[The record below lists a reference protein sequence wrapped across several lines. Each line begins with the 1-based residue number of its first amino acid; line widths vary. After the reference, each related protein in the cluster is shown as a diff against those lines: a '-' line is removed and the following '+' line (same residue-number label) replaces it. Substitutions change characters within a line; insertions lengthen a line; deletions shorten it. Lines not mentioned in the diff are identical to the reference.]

1 MPRSAA
7 APIAVSVDGQG
18 TVSAL
23 LLAPPDASA
32 CYVFAHGAGAGMA
45 HSFMARLADAL
56 AERRIATLR
65 FNFPAME
72 RGSRR
77 PDAPPVAHAA
87 VRAAVAEA
95 RRRLPALPLLAGGK
109 SFGGRMSS
117 QAQALAPLEGV
128 RGLVFVGFPLHPAGK
143 PGAERAQHLRDVAC
157 PMLFLQGTRDD
168 LADLALLRA
177 AIAPLGSRATLRV
190 FDDADHAF
198 HVRASSGQND
208 SQVREALADAIA
220 EWAAHL
226 P

>member
-1 MPRSAA
+1 MSAA

-18 TVSAL
+18 NVSAL

-45 HSFMARLADAL
+45 HSFMASLADAL
-56 AERRIATLR
+56 AGRRIATLR

-72 RGSRR
+72 RASRR

-117 QAQALAPLEGV
+117 QAQALAPLDAV

-168 LADLALLRA
+168 LADLALLGA

-198 HVRASSGQND
+198 HVRASSGQDD

-220 EWAAHL
+220 DWAARL

>member
-1 MPRSAA
+1 MSAA

-45 HSFMARLADAL
+45 HSFMASLAEAL

-77 PDAPPVAHAA
+77 PDAPPAAHAA

-95 RRRLPALPLLAGGK
+95 RRRLPVLPLLAGGK

-117 QAQALAPLEGV
+117 QAQALAPLDGV

-168 LADLALLRA
+168 LADLALLRS
-177 AIAPLGSRATLRV
+177 AIAPLGSRATLRA

-220 EWAAHL
+220 DWAARL

>member
-1 MPRSAA
+1 MSAA

-45 HSFMARLADAL
+45 HSFMASLAEAL

-117 QAQALAPLEGV
+117 QAQALAPLDGV

-168 LADLALLRA
+168 LADLALLRS

-198 HVRASSGQND
+198 HVRASSGQDD

-220 EWAAHL
+220 DWAARL

>member
-1 MPRSAA
+1 MSAA

-18 TVSAL
+18 NVSAL

-45 HSFMARLADAL
+45 HSFMASLAEAL

-87 VRAAVAEA
+87 VRAAVVEA

-109 SFGGRMSS
+109 SYGGRMSS
-117 QAQALAPLEGV
+117 QAQALAPLDGV

-198 HVRASSGQND
+198 HVRASSGQDD

-220 EWAAHL
+220 DWAARL

>member
-1 MPRSAA
+1 MSAA
-7 APIAVSVDGQG
+7 APIAVSVDGHG

-45 HSFMARLADAL
+45 HSFMASLAEAL
-56 AERRIATLR
+56 TERRIATLR

-95 RRRLPALPLLAGGK
+95 RRRMPVLPLLAGGK

-117 QAQALAPLEGV
+117 QAQALAPLDGV

-143 PGAERAQHLRDVAC
+143 PGAERARHLRDVAC

-177 AIAPLGSRATLRV
+177 AITPLGSRATLRV

-198 HVRASSGQND
+198 HVRASSGQDD

-220 EWAAHL
+220 DWAARL

>member
-1 MPRSAA
+1 MSAA

-18 TVSAL
+18 NVSAL

-45 HSFMARLADAL
+45 HSFMASLADAL
-56 AERRIATLR
+56 AGRRIATLR

-117 QAQALAPLEGV
+117 QAQALAPLDAV

-177 AIAPLGSRATLRV
+177 AIAPLASRATLRV